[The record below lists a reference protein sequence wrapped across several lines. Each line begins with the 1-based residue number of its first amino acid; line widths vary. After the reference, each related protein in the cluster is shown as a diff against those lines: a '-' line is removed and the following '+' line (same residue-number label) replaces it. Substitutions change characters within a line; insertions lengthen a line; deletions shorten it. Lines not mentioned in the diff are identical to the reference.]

1 MIIADCTTNYHG
13 LGNRLTI
20 LCSAYAAAY
29 ARGIPVSMA
38 WRPGE
43 DCQAEWN
50 DIFEPL
56 PDVEIIRSLVNN
68 AEHHVGCCYL
78 KGKHTSRQHA
88 IGKDKIYTP
97 IYWDA
102 FRRCAKNIKLIPS
115 LSIDTEKKYHS
126 LHIRSLNPKHH
137 LPSDWLDLF
146 TPYDNSYL
154 SVDSRWAYD
163 AIMAKHPDIGLWC
176 LNAPTANRDRGG
188 CRALEFIQNA
198 ARDMMM
204 LAHARS
210 LLVVGG
216 PSTFRN
222 IPHIGFSVPVSYIY
236 RGANP

>member
-29 ARGIPVSMA
+29 VRGIPMSMA
-38 WRPGE
+38 WRAGN
-43 DCQAEWN
+43 DCQAEWH
-50 DIFEPL
+50 DLFEPL
-56 PDVEIIRSLVNN
+56 PDVEIIESVTGG
-68 AEHHVGCCYL
+68 AETHVGCAYL
-78 KGKHTSRQHA
+78 KGKHAARQRA
-88 IGKDKIYTP
+88 IAKELVYTP

-115 LSIDTEKKYHS
+115 LSVDTEKKYHS
-126 LHIRSLNPKHH
+126 VHVRSLNPTHP
-137 LPSDWLDLF
+137 LPGDWLNLF
-146 TPYDNSYL
+146 IPYDNSYL
-154 SVDSRWAYD
+154 SVDSQWAYD
-163 AIMAKHPDIGLWC
+163 AIMKKHSNVGLWC
-176 LNAPTANRDRGG
+176 LNPPTASRDRGG
-188 CRALEFIQNA
+188 CRALEFIQDA

-204 LAHARS
+204 LAHAQS

-222 IPHIGFSVPVSYIY
+222 IPHIGFGVPVAYVY